1 MTVTHTYQFE
11 PQLLNYLLM
20 ARDADHVEV
29 PAELHELVEAE
40 LHELV
45 EIQRASRRLRMTKY
59 STIGLCLN
67 LEGGRPRLEFCNGV
81 EVAGCRQLP
90 ANRLYVDAEL
100 SLDGTKMTAS
110 ATPLDVQLVLYGTR
124 HLSHSVSTV
133 MGRVETRSVWTRDR
147 VKTISIPNWDL
158 PREPQDFVSLLLDWE
173 GLNPLLLEMIQ
184 ELVEITSGA

>member
-11 PQLLNYLLM
+11 PQLLDYLLM

-29 PAELHELVEAE
+29 PAELHELVEVQ

-45 EIQRASRRLRMTKY
+45 EVQRASRRLRMTKY
-59 STIGLCLN
+59 WTRGLCLN
-67 LEGGRPRLEFCNGV
+67 LDGGRPRLEFCNGV
-81 EVAGCRQLP
+81 EDTDSHP
-90 ANRLYVDAEL
+90 ANRLYVDADL

-124 HLSHSVSTV
+124 RLTHSLPTV
-133 MGRVETRSVWTRDR
+133 MGRVETRSVWTRIR

-158 PREPQDFVSLLLDWE
+158 PRDSQDFVSLLLDWE
-173 GLNPLLLEMIQ
+173 GLSPLLLEMIQ
-184 ELVEITSGA
+184 ELAEITSGA

>member
-11 PQLLNYLLM
+11 PQLLDYLLM

-29 PAELHELVEAE
+29 PAELHELVEAK

-59 STIGLCLN
+59 STRGLCLN

-81 EVAGCRQLP
+81 EVTDSHP

-133 MGRVETRSVWTRDR
+133 MGRVETCSVWTRIR

-158 PREPQDFVSLLLDWE
+158 PRDSQDFVSLLLDWE
-173 GLNPLLLEMIQ
+173 GLSPLLLDMIQ
-184 ELVEITSGA
+184 ELVDITSGA